1 MIEESMLTPEMGVV
15 LTGTR
20 EDLPQVQR
28 SSIDRYLRE
37 RGAVM
42 LRGFDLTVEEYED
55 LSREM
60 SPEFLVHHDVGR
72 MFISEDGTTQS
83 VVPGTYGLPAH
94 VERGYAA
101 PIPGLLFFYCNK
113 PADEDGETTLFDGYE
128 IFNQLSP
135 EAQDFFRGNK
145 IRYRLRIA
153 PELWQRTLMTDDH
166 AEALYLVDQQLSSAV
181 DREIGESASC
191 RVEGDVLIMD
201 FVTPSTRRSPRRE
214 GDAFSNSSLT
224 YVHSLSLP
232 QEGVLAV
239 GGIDLRTEDDRP
251 FPADMLEE
259 AIRAANAAEIKVKW
273 NKGDMVFLDNRTVLH
288 GRAPFRDQSRSVY
301 VRIGFETL

>member
-1 MIEESMLTPEMGVV
+1 MIEETMLTPEMGVV

-28 SSIDRYLRE
+28 SAIDRHLRE

-42 LRGFDLTVEEYED
+42 LRGFDLTIEEYED

-128 IFNQLSP
+128 IFNNLTP
-135 EAQDFFRGNK
+135 EAQEFFRANK

-166 AEALYLVDQQLSSAV
+166 AEALYLVDQQLNSAV
-181 DREIGESASC
+181 DREIGENASC

-201 FVTPSTRRSPRRE
+201 FVTPSTRRSLRRE

-251 FPADMLEE
+251 FPTDMLEE